1 MRGVSSIYIQ
11 HDASHHFINAPKQR
25 YDTGYSFPGEP
36 KLPNGMTYAPNSLHV
51 LVTGASGLVGRA
63 VISRLS
69 RNPDITLRAAYRALP
84 EHLPAGVSA
93 TQTGDLG
100 DHTEWGDAVRDIDVV
115 IHCAARVHVMRD
127 TETDPLSAFRRAN
140 VDGTLHLARSAVAA
154 GCRRFIFVS
163 SIKVNGESSAPG
175 HPITEAMQPAPV
187 DAYGQSKLEAE
198 NALFAL
204 AAETGLEVVVIRP
217 PLVYGPGV
225 KANFLAMMRA
235 IYRGTP
241 LPLGSIDN
249 RRSLVAVDN
258 LADLIA
264 LCTGHPA
271 AANEVFLAGDGEDV
285 SSTELLRRVGK
296 ALGKPARLLPVPLSL
311 IMSAA
316 RLLGRKPE
324 ADRLCGTLQ
333 VDIHKARTVLGWA
346 PPLSLDEGLRRA
358 AIAMNAHTGRQ
369 AHEHLNKTVK

>member
-1 MRGVSSIYIQ
+1 M
-11 HDASHHFINAPKQR
+11 N
-25 YDTGYSFPGEP
+25 
-36 KLPNGMTYAPNSLHV
+36 
-51 LVTGASGLVGRA
+51 
-63 VISRLS
+63 
-69 RNPDITLRAAYRALP
+69 
-84 EHLPAGVSA
+84 
-93 TQTGDLG
+93 
-100 DHTEWGDAVRDIDVV
+100 
-115 IHCAARVHVMRD
+115 D
-127 TETDPLSAFRRAN
+127 TEGDPLAAFRRAN
-140 VDGTLHLARSAVAA
+140 VDGTLQLARSAIAA
-154 GCRRFIFVS
+154 GCRRFIFIS

-175 HPITEAMQPAPV
+175 RPFIEMMQPAPV

-225 KANFLAMMRA
+225 RANFLAMMRA
-235 IYRGTP
+235 IYRGIP

-264 LCTGHPA
+264 LCTRHPA

-296 ALGKPARLLPVPLSL
+296 ALGKPARLLPIPVSL
-311 IMSAA
+311 FMAIAS
-316 RLLGRKPE
+316 LLGRKSV

-333 VDIHKARTVLGWA
+333 VDIHKARTLLGWA

-358 AIAMNAHTGRQ
+358 AIAMNAYPGRQ
-369 AHEHLNKTVK
+369 AHGHVEQDR

>member
-1 MRGVSSIYIQ
+1 M
-11 HDASHHFINAPKQR
+11 
-25 YDTGYSFPGEP
+25 TSFTSEP
-36 KLPNGMTYAPNSLHV
+36 NNPNGMTYTPNPLHV

-63 VISRLS
+63 VIARLTHEA
-69 RNPDITLRAAYRALP
+69 DITLRAAYRAIP
-84 EHLPAGVSA
+84 ETLPAGVSA
-93 TQTGDLG
+93 TLIGDLG
-100 DHTEWGDAVRDIDVV
+100 SQTEWRDAVQNIDVV
-115 IHCAARVHVMRD
+115 IHCAARVHVMHD
-127 TETDPLSAFRRAN
+127 TEADPLTAFRRAN
-140 VDGTLHLARSAVAA
+140 VDGTLHLARSAAAA

-163 SIKVNGESSAPG
+163 SVKVNGESSAPG
-175 HPITEAMQPAPV
+175 HPYTETMQPAPV

-204 AAETGLEVVVIRP
+204 ATETELEVVVIRP

-235 IYRGTP
+235 VYRGIP
-241 LPLGSIDN
+241 LPLGLIDN

-296 ALGKPARLLPVPLSL
+296 ALGKPARLLPVPVSL
-311 IMSAA
+311 IMAVA
-316 RLLGRKPE
+316 RLLGRKSV
-324 ADRLCGTLQ
+324 ANRLCGTLQ
-333 VDIHKARTVLGWA
+333 VDIHKAQNLLGWA

-358 AIAMNAHTGRQ
+358 AIAMNAHPGRQ
-369 AHEHLNKTVK
+369 AHDYVEQDR